1 MKLLKTKIDGLYL
14 IKTKIYGDKRGFLKE
29 TFRNNLINK
38 INFPFD
44 VMSYSKKNVLRGL
57 HLQTKNPQ
65 GKIITVT
72 HGKIFDVAVDLRPN
86 SKTFGK
92 YVSLIISDK
101 SDFSFYIPEGFA
113 HGFVCL
119 SKECTINYKCSDY
132 RNQKYERTV
141 SWNDKD
147 LKIKWPI
154 KNPILSKKDNLYG
167 LSLNEIRNEISNIQ
181 NEKSFEIFKNKSGY
195 LMPFSLNKNIPI
207 KTKRVFV
214 INGNKNFVRA
224 DHAHFKC
231 SQYFV
236 VLSGSVEIEHEN
248 VNGKSLT
255 KLNSNSKRGLLLKPK
270 TWCKVKFKLKNSIIM
285 VFCDREYE
293 YSDYIENYEHFKKI
307 IKKK

>member
-181 NEKSFEIFKNKSGY
+181 NEKSFEIFITVYHKDSFCFNW
-195 LMPFSLNKNIPI
+195 NIFI
-207 KTKRVFV
+207 
-214 INGNKNFVRA
+214 
-224 DHAHFKC
+224 
-231 SQYFV
+231 
-236 VLSGSVEIEHEN
+236 
-248 VNGKSLT
+248 
-255 KLNSNSKRGLLLKPK
+255 
-270 TWCKVKFKLKNSIIM
+270 
-285 VFCDREYE
+285 
-293 YSDYIENYEHFKKI
+293 
-307 IKKK
+307 